1 MTLAAASWLPRAKTL
16 KLHERCRVDHEC
28 GPGRTLIL
36 KHETDGYKAWCFRCN
51 DRGWEPPAPV
61 PLAVRVARLQEQRV
75 ADVKAMQAVDLP
87 EPRLAWAEWPDAA
100 RLWLLKAGL
109 SAHDAGQLGAY
120 YHPGTG
126 RVVLPVLV
134 GGRAVFWQAR
144 GLAGAVPKYL
154 APMVDKKSIVP
165 RYGQADAITLTE
177 DILSAYKVGTVAEGW
192 ALMGTSINDGC
203 LAAVIATGKPV
214 NVWLD
219 PDAAGIRAAKKV
231 LAALR
236 GAGVNARNIISKQDP
251 KLMHRAQ
258 IKELLCII
266 TK

>member
-1 MTLAAASWLPRAKTL
+1 MTLAAASWLPRAQAL
-16 KLHERCRVDHEC
+16 KLHERRRVDHDC
-28 GPGRTLIL
+28 GPGRTLTIRSDEKGL
-36 KHETDGYKAWCFRCN
+36 HGWCFRCN
-51 DRGWEPPAPV
+51 DKGWEPPAPV
-61 PLAVRVARLQEQRV
+61 PLAVRVARLKEQQQ
-75 ADVKAMQAVDLP
+75 ADVKAQSAVDLP
-87 EPRLAWAEWPDAA
+87 EPRVPWSEWPDPA

-109 SAHDAGQLGAY
+109 SALDAGQLGAY
-120 YHPGTG
+120 YHPPTG

-134 GGRAVFWQAR
+134 GRRVVFWQAR

-236 GAGVNARNIISKQDP
+236 GAGVKARNIISQKDP

-258 IKELLCII
+258 IKELLCTI

>member
-1 MTLAAASWLPRAKTL
+1 MTLAAASWLPRALAL
-16 KLHERCRVDHEC
+16 KLHERRRVDHDC
-28 GPGRTLIL
+28 GPGRTLTIRSDEKGL
-36 KHETDGYKAWCFRCN
+36 HGWCFRCN
-51 DRGWEPPAPV
+51 DKGWEPPAPV
-61 PLAVRVARLQEQRV
+61 PLAVRVARLQEARV
-75 ADVKAMQAVDLP
+75 ADQKIERFVDLP
-87 EPRLAWAEWPDAA
+87 WPRVSWSDWPDAA

-109 SAHDAGQLGAY
+109 SGADSGELGAY
-120 YHPGTG
+120 YHPPTE
-126 RVVLPVLV
+126 RVVLPVLE
-134 GGRAVFWQAR
+134 GGKAVFWQAR
-144 GLAGAVPKYL
+144 SLTPHRPKYM

-203 LAAVIATGKPV
+203 LAAIIATGKPV

-236 GAGVNARNIISKQDP
+236 GAGVNARNIISQKDP

-258 IKELLCII
+258 IKELL
-266 TK
+266 T

>member
-1 MTLAAASWLPRAKTL
+1 MTLAAASWLPRAQAL
-16 KLHERCRVDHEC
+16 KLHDRRRVDHDC
-28 GPGRTLIL
+28 GPGRTLVIRSDEKGL
-36 KHETDGYKAWCFRCN
+36 HGWCFRCN
-51 DRGWEPPAPV
+51 DKGWEPPAPV
-61 PLAVRVARLQEQRV
+61 PLAVRVARLKEQQQ
-75 ADVKAMQAVDLP
+75 ADVKAQGAVDLP
-87 EPRLAWAEWPDAA
+87 EPRVPWSEWPDPA
-100 RLWLLKAGL
+100 RLWLLRAGL
-109 SAHDAGQLGAY
+109 SALDAGQLGAY
-120 YHPGTG
+120 YHPPTG

-134 GGRAVFWQAR
+134 GRRAVFWQAR

-203 LAAVIATGKPV
+203 LAAIIATGKPV

-219 PDAAGIRAAKKV
+219 PDAAGIRAARKV

-236 GAGVNARNIISKQDP
+236 GAGVKARNIISDKDP
-251 KLMHRAQ
+251 KLMHRTQ
-258 IKELLCII
+258 IKELL
-266 TK
+266 T

>member
-61 PLAVRVARLQEQRV
+61 PLSVRVARLKAQQE
-75 ADVKAMQAVDLP
+75 ADLKIGRFVDLP
-87 EPRLAWAEWPDAA
+87 WPRVSWSDWPDPA

-109 SAHDAGQLGAY
+109 SGADAGALGAY
-120 YHPGTG
+120 YHPPSE
-126 RVVLPVLV
+126 RVVLPVLE

-144 GLAGAVPKYL
+144 SLVPHRPKYM
-154 APMVDKKSIVP
+154 APMVDKQSIVP
-165 RYGQADAITLTE
+165 RYGQAGAITLTE

-192 ALMGTSINDGC
+192 CLMGTSISDGC
-203 LAAVIATGKPV
+203 LSSVIQSGKPV

-219 PDAAGIRAAKKV
+219 PDAAGKRAATKV

-236 GAGVNARNIISKQDP
+236 GAGVTARNIMSKKDP

-258 IKELLCII
+258 IKELLCTI